1 MNIKLENSF
10 SMQKR
15 HLPKYELLVHIIY
28 FQIYL
33 GMLSHVRIGRDHRS
47 GRVDFDFL

>member
-10 SMQKR
+10 LMQKG
-15 HLPKYELLVHIIY
+15 HPQKDELLVHIIY
-28 FQIYL
+28 LQIYL
-33 GMLSHVRIGRDHRS
+33 RMLSHVRIGRHHRS

>member
-15 HLPKYELLVHIIY
+15 QLQKDELLVHIIY
-28 FQIYL
+28 LQIYL
-33 GMLSHVRIGRDHRS
+33 GMLSHVRIVRHHRS

>member
-15 HLPKYELLVHIIY
+15 QLQKDELLVRIIY
-28 FQIYL
+28 LQIYM
-33 GMLSHVRIGRDHRS
+33 GMLSHVRIGRYHRS

>member
-15 HLPKYELLVHIIY
+15 HLRKDELLVHIIY

-33 GMLSHVRIGRDHRS
+33 RMLSHVRIGRHNRS
-47 GRVDFDFL
+47 EKVDFDFL

>member
-15 HLPKYELLVHIIY
+15 QLQKDELLVLIIY
-28 FQIYL
+28 LQIYM
-33 GMLSHVRIGRDHRS
+33 GMLSHVRIGRYHRS

>member
-10 SMQKR
+10 SMQKM
-15 HLPKYELLVHIIY
+15 HLQKDELLVHIIY

-33 GMLSHVRIGRDHRS
+33 RMLSHVRIETQHRS

>member
-15 HLPKYELLVHIIY
+15 QLQKDELLVHIIY
-28 FQIYL
+28 LQIYM
-33 GMLSHVRIGRDHRS
+33 GMLSHVRIGGYHRS